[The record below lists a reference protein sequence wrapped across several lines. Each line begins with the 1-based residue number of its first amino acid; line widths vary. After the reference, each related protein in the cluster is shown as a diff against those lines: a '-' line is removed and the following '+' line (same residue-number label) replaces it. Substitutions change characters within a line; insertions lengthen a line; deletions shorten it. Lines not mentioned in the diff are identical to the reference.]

1 MIRHLESLA
10 NGTKASIIKRI
21 NEINDEIEES
31 FEKLGIK
38 T

>member
-1 MIRHLESLA
+1 LV
-10 NGTKASIIKRI
+10 NGTKDSDIEKASIIKRI